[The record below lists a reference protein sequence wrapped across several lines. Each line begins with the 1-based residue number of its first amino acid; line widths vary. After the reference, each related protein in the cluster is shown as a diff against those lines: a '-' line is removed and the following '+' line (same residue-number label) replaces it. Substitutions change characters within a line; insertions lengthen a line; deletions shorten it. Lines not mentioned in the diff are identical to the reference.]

1 MTEVVLVFWIRNSWY
16 KFCINV
22 VAFMCQLFNQ
32 YFVFVPT
39 GIINI
44 KLSEASDLVKSDTH

>member
-44 KLSEASDLVKSDTH
+44 KLSEASDLLKSDTH